1 MKYLLLFIGVFAL
14 VWTQPVS
21 SEPLNFTYPIE
32 TNDWQY
38 CQIHK
43 EECKRIGNYLD
54 EPILPKFDLQ
64 PAISNKQW
72 AVFITLQV
80 ADIYTTYR
88 GLKYD
93 CVYETNPIF
102 GERPSIMKMGAT
114 KFVILY
120 PVIVSEQ
127 NHQTLSRQN
136 VNDINYLMSLV
147 VLNNHSVTNKVKSR
161 CNK

>member
-1 MKYLLLFIGVFAL
+1 MLKENQRRLQFTLVEPPTDSQWRTFVAL
-14 VWTQPVS
+14 QF
-21 SEPLNFTYPIE
+21 L
-32 TNDWQY
+32 
-38 CQIHK
+38 
-43 EECKRIGNYLD
+43 
-54 EPILPKFDLQ
+54 
-64 PAISNKQW
+64 
-72 AVFITLQV
+72 
-80 ADIYTTYR
+80 DIYTTYR

-93 CVYETNPIF
+93 CVYEANPIF

-147 VLNNHSVTNKVKSR
+147 ILNNTNVGKKAKNR

>member
-1 MKYLLLFIGVFAL
+1 MIELKLKENPNRLQFTL
-14 VWTQPVS
+14 
-21 SEPLNFTYPIE
+21 SEP
-32 TNDWQY
+32 
-38 CQIHK
+38 
-43 EECKRIGNYLD
+43 
-54 EPILPKFDLQ
+54 
-64 PAISNKQW
+64 ISTKQW
-72 AVFITLQV
+72 ITFTTLQL

-93 CVYETNPIF
+93 CVYEANPIF
-102 GERPSIMKMGAT
+102 GERPSVMKMGVT

-127 NHQTLSRQN
+127 NYQTLSRQN

-147 VLNNHSVTNKVKSR
+147 ILNNANVGKKAKNR

>member
-1 MKYLLLFIGVFAL
+1 MTLLKLKENPNKLQFTLVEPPTDSQWRTFVAL
-14 VWTQPVS
+14 QF
-21 SEPLNFTYPIE
+21 L
-32 TNDWQY
+32 
-38 CQIHK
+38 
-43 EECKRIGNYLD
+43 
-54 EPILPKFDLQ
+54 
-64 PAISNKQW
+64 
-72 AVFITLQV
+72 
-80 ADIYTTYR
+80 DIYTTYR

-93 CVYETNPIF
+93 CVYEANPIF
-102 GERPSIMKMGAT
+102 GERPSVMKMGAT

-147 VLNNHSVTNKVKSR
+147 ILNNTNVGKKAKNR

>member
-1 MKYLLLFIGVFAL
+1 
-14 VWTQPVS
+14 
-21 SEPLNFTYPIE
+21 
-32 TNDWQY
+32 
-38 CQIHK
+38 
-43 EECKRIGNYLD
+43 
-54 EPILPKFDLQ
+54 
-64 PAISNKQW
+64 
-72 AVFITLQV
+72 
-80 ADIYTTYR
+80 
-88 GLKYD
+88 
-93 CVYETNPIF
+93 
-102 GERPSIMKMGAT
+102 MKMGAT